1 MINYI
6 LIPFLSLILIV
17 FQTMVSDIV
26 LFGKIGVELSLIL
39 VIYLGFRLDIIR
51 GGVLS
56 LIIGFLRDCIT
67 FSISG
72 LSTLL
77 YVIIFL
83 ISLLASY
90 RISPEKS
97 VFIMIFTLICAL
109 FEGMIIALF
118 YPLLYGQGVSPHTL
132 LYYIPQALIVSGLS
146 PVLFRAFNRVE
157 VVLNGRD
164 AWPVKRA

>member
-1 MINYI
+1 VINYI
-6 LIPFLSLILIV
+6 LVPFLSLILIV
-17 FQTMVSDIV
+17 IQMMVSDIM

-39 VIYLGFRLDIIR
+39 VIYVGFRLDIIR

-72 LSTLL
+72 LYTLL

-83 ISLLASY
+83 ISMLASH
-90 RISPEKS
+90 RISPGKPA
-97 VFIMIFTLICAL
+97 FIMIFTLICAL

-118 YPLLYGQGVSPHTL
+118 YPLLYGGVISPHAL
-132 LYYIPQALIVSGLS
+132 LYYMPQALIVSGLS
-146 PVLFRAFNRVE
+146 PILFRTFNRIE
-157 VVLNGRD
+157 VLLNGRD
-164 AWPVKRA
+164 ERPIERT

>member
-6 LIPFLSLILIV
+6 LIPFLSLVLIV
-17 FQTMVSDIV
+17 VQMMVSDIM

-39 VIYLGFRLDIIR
+39 IIYLGFRLDIIR

-56 LIIGFLRDCIT
+56 LIIGFFRDCIT

-72 LSTLL
+72 LYSLL
-77 YVIIFL
+77 YVIVFL

-90 RISPEKS
+90 RISPGKTA
-97 VFIMIFTLICAL
+97 FIVIFTLICSL
-109 FEGMIIALF
+109 LEGMIIALF
-118 YPLLYGQGVSPHTL
+118 YPLLYGQSVSSHAL
-132 LYYIPQALIVSGLS
+132 LYYIPQAFIVSGLS
-146 PVLFRAFNRVE
+146 PLLFRIFNRIE

-164 AWPVKRA
+164 TWPVERA

>member
-1 MINYI
+1 VINYI

-17 FQTMVSDIV
+17 IQTMVSDIM

-39 VIYLGFRLDIIR
+39 VIYIGFRLDIIR

-72 LSTLL
+72 LYTLF

-118 YPLLYGQGVSPHTL
+118 YPLLYGQGVSIAL

-146 PVLFRAFNRVE
+146 PALFRAFNRVE

-164 AWPVKRA
+164 AWPVERS